1 MIAWIFLTMLLMP
14 DGEIRQ
20 IKSPTYSTWQACETA
35 RTATAFERIPAGA
48 EGRVIQP
55 CRSESKS

>member
-1 MIAWIFLTMLLMP
+1 VIAWVFITMLLMP

-20 IKSPTYSTWQACETA
+20 LKSARFSTWQACETA
-35 RTATAFERIPAGA
+35 RTAMALERIPVGA

-55 CRSESKS
+55 CRSETKS